1 MDAGR
6 ACCAGLTVRHSAESV
21 QVDDLQEDLPGR
33 HDAANQWRKQRPKM
47 PSIRLSNVA
56 AGTPNAL
63 DGLQFQDIPS
73 PGALVSIYASTAVAL
88 GTISYSVGTERFL
101 VAAEINIEIA
111 VDAVD
116 TQRDMV
122 LDREPVPAGKQFL
135 AVDGQVAN
143 LLVVIEDL
151 PAG

>member
-1 MDAGR
+1 
-6 ACCAGLTVRHSAESV
+6 
-21 QVDDLQEDLPGR
+21 
-33 HDAANQWRKQRPKM
+33 M

-56 AGTPNAL
+56 AATSNAL
-63 DGLQFQDIPS
+63 DGLQFQDIPV
-73 PGALVSIYASTAVAL
+73 PGALVSIYASTAVAG

-101 VAAEINIEIA
+101 VAAEINIEGA
-111 VDAVD
+111 ADVVD
-116 TQRDMV
+116 TDRDMV